1 MKKIT
6 TKIVAVKGKSLAALG
21 IMELAVAL
29 FFVAAAYL
37 YAVYFGF
44 QGANALVFG
53 LVVALAAVLGGFAMY
68 LLLTFALTP
77 KIIIIKQDDR
87 LIMNGRCVECADIA
101 SVTYGSMG
109 ARGVVFKTG
118 ILKIKL
124 KSGKKIVCRHVAEA
138 EEVCAEISSL
148 IVKKRF

>member
-1 MKKIT
+1 MRGER
-6 TKIVAVKGKSLAALG
+6 VMAVKGKSLAALG
-21 IMELAVAL
+21 IMELAIAM
-29 FFVAAAYL
+29 FFVALAYL
-37 YAVYFGF
+37 YTVFFGL

-53 LVVALAAVLGGFAMY
+53 LVVVLAAVIGGFAMY

-77 KIIIIKQDDR
+77 KNIIVKRDDR

-101 SVTYGSMG
+101 SVTYGNIG
-109 ARGVVFKTG
+109 ARGFVFKTG

-124 KSGKKIVCRHVAEA
+124 KSGKKIVCRHVAEV
-138 EEVCAEISSL
+138 EKVCAEISSL

>member
-1 MKKIT
+1 MRGER
-6 TKIVAVKGKSLAALG
+6 VMAVKGKSLAALG
-21 IMELAVAL
+21 IMELAIAM
-29 FFVAAAYL
+29 FFVALAYL
-37 YAVYFGF
+37 YTVFFGL

-87 LIMNGRCVECADIA
+87 LIMNGRCVECADLA
-101 SVTYGSMG
+101 SVTYGSIG
-109 ARGVVFKTG
+109 ARGFVFKTG

-124 KSGKKIVCRHVAEA
+124 KSGKKIVCRHVAEV
-138 EEVCAEISSL
+138 EKVCAEISSL

>member
-1 MKKIT
+1 MRGER
-6 TKIVAVKGKSLAALG
+6 VMAVKGKSLAALG

-87 LIMNGRCVECADIA
+87 LIMNGRCVECADLA

-109 ARGVVFKTG
+109 ARGFVFKTG

>member
-1 MKKIT
+1 M
-6 TKIVAVKGKSLAALG
+6 AVKGKSLAALG
-21 IMELAVAL
+21 VMELAVAL
-29 FFVAAAYL
+29 FFVATAYL
-37 YAVYFGF
+37 YAVYFGL

-87 LIMNGRCVECADIA
+87 LIMNGRCVECADLA
-101 SVTYGSMG
+101 SVTYASIG
-109 ARGVVFKTG
+109 ARGFVFKTG

-124 KSGKKIVCRHVAEA
+124 KSGKKIICRHVAEA

>member
-1 MKKIT
+1 MKKIS

-21 IMELAVAL
+21 VMELAVAL

-87 LIMNGRCVECADIA
+87 LIMNGRCDECADLD
-101 SVTYGSMG
+101 SVTYCNIG
-109 ARGVVFKTG
+109 ARGFVFKTG

>member
-1 MKKIT
+1 MRGER
-6 TKIVAVKGKSLAALG
+6 VMAVKGKSLAALG
-21 IMELAVAL
+21 IMELAIAM
-29 FFVAAAYL
+29 FFVALAYL
-37 YAVYFGF
+37 YTVFFGL

-53 LVVALAAVLGGFAMY
+53 LVVVLAAVIGGFAMY

-77 KIIIIKQDDR
+77 KNIIVKRDDR

-101 SVTYGSMG
+101 SVTYRNIG
-109 ARGVVFKTG
+109 ARGFVFKTG

-124 KSGKKIVCRHVAEA
+124 KSGKKIVCRHVAEV
-138 EEVCAEISSL
+138 EKVCAEISSL

>member
-1 MKKIT
+1 M
-6 TKIVAVKGKSLAALG
+6 AVKGKSLAALG
-21 IMELAVAL
+21 VMELAVAL
-29 FFVAAAYL
+29 FFVATAYL
-37 YAVYFGF
+37 YAVYFGL

-77 KIIIIKQDDR
+77 KIIIIKQDDL

-109 ARGVVFKTG
+109 ARGFVFKTG

-124 KSGKKIVCRHVAEA
+124 KSGKKIICRHVAEA

>member
-1 MKKIT
+1 MRGER
-6 TKIVAVKGKSLAALG
+6 VMAEKGKSLAALG
-21 IMELAVAL
+21 IMELAIAM
-29 FFVAAAYL
+29 FFVALAYL
-37 YAVYFGF
+37 YTVFFGL

-53 LVVALAAVLGGFAMY
+53 LVVVLAAVLGGFAMY

-77 KIIIIKQDDR
+77 KNIIIKQDDR
-87 LIMNGRCVECADIA
+87 LIMNGRCVECADLA
-101 SVTYGSMG
+101 SVTYGSIG
-109 ARGVVFKTG
+109 ARGFVFKTG

-124 KSGKKIVCRHVAEA
+124 KSGKKIICRHVAEA